1 MTEPSQPDTDSS
13 TPIVLEWHSAT
24 HNIVDVRTHEVIARE
39 VVRVDGERIVRAFN
53 NQAMLL
59 AMLER
64 VLTTTLEIDRRL
76 GHGHF
81 NPGTL
86 QKMADVIK
94 EAQS

>member
-13 TPIVLEWHSAT
+13 THLEWHSAT
-24 HNIVDVRTHEVIARE
+24 HNIVEVDTHEVIARE
-39 VVRVDGERIVRAFN
+39 VARIDGERIVRAVN
-53 NQAMLL
+53 NHAKLL

-64 VLTTTLEIDRRL
+64 VLTTTLEIDRTL

-86 QKMADVIK
+86 QKMADVIT